1 MLVAEEAETITE
13 FGGMPT
19 PPSHIAII
27 MDGNGRW
34 AKKRLL
40 PKVAGHRK
48 GAEVVR
54 KCVKECSRIGVK
66 YLTLYAFSSENWK
79 RPEDEVKDLMGLLK
93 HYLNNEI
100 DQLNKQNV
108 RLRFI
113 GGRERLSPAI
123 NELIENAEKKTG
135 ANTGLQL
142 ILALNYGAQSEIVM
156 AARELARQVAE
167 GSLSPDDIDEGMF
180 AKHLY
185 LPDIPDPDVIIR
197 TSGEQRLSNFL
208 LWQAAYS
215 EFIFVETL
223 WPDFTE
229 ESIAEAIC
237 EYHKRERRYGA
248 RP

>member
-1 MLVAEEAETITE
+1 MLVAEEAETIAE
-13 FGGMPT
+13 LADVAS
-19 PPSHIAII
+19 PPAHIAII

-40 PKVAGHRK
+40 PRVAGHRK

-54 KCVKECSRIGVK
+54 KCVRECSRIGVK

-79 RPEDEVKDLMGLLK
+79 RPEEEVKDLMGLLK

-100 DQLNKQNV
+100 DQLHEQNV
-108 RLRFI
+108 RLRFM
-113 GGRERLSPAI
+113 GGRERLSPSI
-123 NELIENAEKKTG
+123 NELITSAEQKTL
-135 ANTGLQL
+135 NNNGLQL
-142 ILALNYGAQSEIVM
+142 VLALNYGSQAEIVM
-156 AARELARQVAE
+156 AARELAREVAE
-167 GSLSPDDIDEGMF
+167 GRLSPDEIDEKTF
-180 AKHLY
+180 AEHLY

-223 WPDFTE
+223 WPDFDE
-229 ESIAEAIC
+229 NSLSQAIC